1 MKFRDIHCVRK
12 PVYRGTHGSAR
23 TLKRR
28 LGVRFSAASVSR
40 FCLVAGCQFDTPA
53 FFGVN
58 LVHRDSRCEAQ
69 THAIPC
75 VGLVVQSVSV
85 QKTRRPP
92 GNGRADAWVLWDGVT
107 LIPDFMDSMGV

>member
-75 VGLVVQSVSV
+75 VGLVVQSVLS
-85 QKTRRPP
+85 KRL
-92 GNGRADAWVLWDGVT
+92 GGRLVTGGRTHGCFGVG
-107 LIPDFMDSMGV
+107 LR